1 MACIS
6 LNKYYSSVHIHL
18 LISLIKCI
26 ELLIYS
32 TYKLLY
38 DFDLKMHLNAK
49 KDFDRKKQI
58 EIVILQEE
66 EIPAIFVGW
75 GFRAI
80 WLVMIL
86 DGLYLVSTMAQLW

>member
-1 MACIS
+1 MQ
-6 LNKYYSSVHIHL
+6 
-18 LISLIKCI
+18 
-26 ELLIYS
+26 
-32 TYKLLY
+32 
-38 DFDLKMHLNAK
+38 

-80 WLVMIL
+80 
-86 DGLYLVSTMAQLW
+86 